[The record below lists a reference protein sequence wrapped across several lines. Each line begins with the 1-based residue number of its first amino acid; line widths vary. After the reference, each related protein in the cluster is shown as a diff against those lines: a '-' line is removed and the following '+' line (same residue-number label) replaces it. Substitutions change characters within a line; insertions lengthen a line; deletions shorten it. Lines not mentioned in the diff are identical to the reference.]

1 MSTFKVL
8 LDKRRQ
14 LKNGSYPLIVRIF
27 NGKEH
32 SAINLNIRL
41 MENEFDSSTQKVI
54 VNHPCSKLI
63 NLKIQKTVLEVQQA
77 ILRLEIDDEVVTS
90 SIIKAR
96 VVKPKPKLSFTQFG
110 YTLIEQMQTIGR
122 VGNASSYRCALT
134 ALKTYSG
141 LSDIQFKEF
150 SYGLLCL
157 VENKMLA
164 AGLKKNSIAAYN
176 RALRA
181 IFNRAINEELV
192 EFKFYPFRKFKIKG
206 ETTAK
211 RNISKEQIKA
221 IAEMQLIPQSQLWHS
236 RNYFTLSFNLRGMSF
251 TDMASIKPE
260 DILNGRLVYRR
271 KKTHKLYN
279 IKLTETAKEII
290 TEYHK
295 PGARYILP
303 VLADHI
309 LPKSN
314 NERLAIQQAIKVC
327 NKYLERIAEELKLPV
342 KVTTYFAR
350 HSWAT
355 TAKKMGYSKE
365 LISESLGHSFGNK
378 ITESYLD
385 SFDQEVIDKM
395 NEEVCKF

>member
-1 MSTFKVL
+1 MSTYKVV

-27 NGKEH
+27 NGNDH
-32 SAINLNIRL
+32 SAINLNTRL
-41 MENEFDSSTQKVI
+41 MENEFDCNAQKV
-54 VNHPCSKLI
+54 VANHPCCKLI
-63 NLKIQKTVLEVQQA
+63 NQKIQKTLLEVQQA
-77 ILRLEIDDEVVTS
+77 ILRLEIDDEVITS

-96 VVKPKPKLSFTQFG
+96 VVKPKPKLSFIQFEN
-110 YTLIEQMQTIGR
+110 TLIEQMESVGR
-122 VGNASSYRCALT
+122 LGNASSYRCALT
-134 ALKTYSG
+134 ALKNYSG
-141 LSDIQFKEF
+141 MSDIQFKEF

-157 VENKMLA
+157 VENKMLS
-164 AGLKKNSIAAYN
+164 AGLKRNSIAAYN

-192 EFKFYPFRKFKIKG
+192 EFKFYPFRKFKIKS
-206 ETTAK
+206 EATTK

-221 IAEMQLIPQSQLWHS
+221 IAEMQLIPHSQLWHS

-251 TDMASIKPE
+251 ADMASIKPA

-271 KKTHKLYN
+271 KKTHKLYD
-279 IKLTETAKEII
+279 IKLTDAAKKII
-290 TEYHK
+290 IEYQK

-303 VLADHI
+303 LLGDEI
-309 LPKSN
+309 LPKTI
-314 NERLAIQQAIKVC
+314 NERVAVQQAVKVC
-327 NKYLERIAEELKLPV
+327 NKYLERIAQELKLPV

-355 TAKKMGYSKE
+355 IAKKMGYSKE

-385 SFDQEVIDKM
+385 SFDQEVIDAM

>member
-27 NGKEH
+27 NGNDRRDITLKT
-32 SAINLNIRL
+32 RL
-41 MENEFDSSTQKVI
+41 MENEFDDSTQSVI
-54 VNHPCSKLI
+54 ANHPCSKLI

-77 ILRLEIDDEVVTS
+77 ILRLEIEDEVITS

-96 VVKPKPKLSFTQFG
+96 VVKPKPRLSFSQFG
-110 YTLIEQMQTIGR
+110 YAIMEQMQSVGR

-134 ALKTYSG
+134 ALKTHSG
-141 LSDIQFKEF
+141 RSDIQFKEV

-157 VENKMLA
+157 LENKMLT
-164 AGLKKNSIAAYN
+164 AGLKKNTIAAYN
-176 RALRA
+176 RAWRA

-260 DILNGRLVYRR
+260 DILNDRLVYRR

-279 IKLTETAKEII
+279 IKLTDTAKEII
-290 TEYHK
+290 IEYQK

-303 VLADHI
+303 LLADHI
-309 LPKSN
+309 LPKTI
-314 NERLAIQQAIKVC
+314 NERVAIQQAVKVC
-327 NKYLERIAEELKLPV
+327 NKYLKRIAEELKLPV
-342 KVTTYFAR
+342 NVTTYFAR

-355 TAKKMGYSKE
+355 IAKRMGYSKE

-385 SFDQEVIDKM
+385 SFDQEVIDAM